1 MAIQLTMQ
9 TDYGLIF
16 PNGYVH
22 IKEIFGDKE
31 QITARVRIYASKN
44 FKDVGGKGIDLG
56 DYSFVPD
63 LTKTNFIQ
71 QAYEYLMTLEPFNA
85 GEVI

>member
-1 MAIQLTMQ
+1 MAIQLTLQ
-9 TDYGLIF
+9 TEYGLIF
-16 PNGYVH
+16 PDGYIHVR
-22 IKEIFGDKE
+22 EIFGNKE
-31 QITARVRIYASKN
+31 LMTARVTIYASKN

-56 DYSFVPD
+56 DYSFVPN